1 MPDRAH
7 HRPSHASIGG
17 AGLRVIAWE
26 LTRRCPLSCL
36 HCRGSA
42 SDHDHADELDTAECH
57 RVIDSIARFAKPMLI
72 LTGGE
77 PMTRPDL
84 YDIAAHAAEAGL
96 RPVLA
101 PCGALINSQNAKQIR
116 DAGITAI
123 SMSLD
128 GPTAREHDAFR
139 GVPGAFEY
147 AMNGLWH
154 IKDVGIPFQINTTVT
169 RRNVAQLPEMLDL
182 ATGLGARTLDL
193 FFLVPTGR
201 GAQLVDEE
209 IDSRQYEEA
218 LSWAVRA
225 TLTASIALRTT
236 CAPHVVRV
244 AEQAGITPPGGRPM
258 GGCLAGR
265 GFVFISH
272 RGVLQPCGF
281 LAVPCGD
288 LRGVDYNFQTLYEN
302 SPVFRALR
310 DPDHY
315 GGKCGVCEFRWDC
328 GGCRARAF
336 EQTEDYLAAE
346 PHCSYIPP
354 GFSPE
359 SHPVGGDLS

>member
-1 MPDRAH
+1 M
-7 HRPSHASIGG
+7 
-17 AGLRVIAWE
+17 VAWE

-42 SDHDHADELDTAECH
+42 SDRTHTGELDTAECH

-77 PMTRPDL
+77 PMTRDDL
-84 YDIAAHAAEAGL
+84 YDIASHAAEAGL

-101 PCGALINSQNAKQIR
+101 PCGALINPQSAKRIR

-128 GPTAREHDAFR
+128 GPTAVEHDAFR
-139 GVPGAFEY
+139 GVPGAFEH
-147 AMNGLWH
+147 AMNG
-154 IKDVGIPFQINTTVT
+154 IRYIRDAGIPFQINTTVT
-169 RRNVAQLPEMLDL
+169 RRNVSQLPKMLEL
-182 ATGLGARTLDL
+182 ATGLGAKTLDL

-201 GAQLVDEE
+201 GAQLANEE
-209 IDSRQYEEA
+209 IDSEQYEAA
-218 LSWAVRA
+218 LEWAARSV
-225 TLTASIALRTT
+225 LTASIALRTT

-244 AEQAGITPPGGRPM
+244 AAQAGIKPPGGRPL

-288 LRGVDYNFQTLYEN
+288 LREADYNFQTLYEN
-302 SPVFRALR
+302 SPVFQKLR
-310 DPDHY
+310 EPDHY
-315 GGKCGVCEFRWDC
+315 GGKCGVCEFRRSC

-336 EQTEDYLAAE
+336 EQTGDYLAAE
-346 PHCSYIPP
+346 PRCNYVPAALP
-354 GFSPE
+354 QEPRTAD
-359 SHPVGGDLS
+359 GDTP